1 MSERTFTKT
10 ELAEYNG
17 VQRPEKY
24 VAIDG
29 LVYDLTEIPT
39 WSGANHHG
47 NVAGQDLSAIIV
59 NAPHKKS
66 VLAKLTVV
74 GKYLG

>member
-1 MSERTFTKT
+1 MSERTFTKA
-10 ELAEYNG
+10 ELAEYDG
-17 VQRPEKY
+17 VQRAEKY

-29 LVYDLTEIPT
+29 IVYDLTNIPA

-47 NVAGQDLSAIIV
+47 NVAGQDLSEIIPK
-59 NAPHKKS
+59 APHKKS
-66 VLAKLTVV
+66 VLAKLTAV

>member
-1 MSERTFTKT
+1 MSEQTFTK
-10 ELAEYNG
+10 EQLAEYNG
-17 VQRPEKY
+17 TTRPEKY

-29 LVYDLTEIPT
+29 LVYDLTPMAA

-47 NVAGQDLSAIIV
+47 NVAGQDLSDVIV
-59 NAPHKKS
+59 TAPHKKA
-66 VLAKLTVV
+66 VLAKLKVV